1 MMLVA
6 VKREDMFV
14 KLKLKNSIPSRRVVT
29 GKNVKSI
36 KLYQSM
42 DLLVNRWLGK
52 LTVAITLLMFL
63 NHSLRQ
69 KNIVKILAQ
78 IYSEMYTYYLSMIG
92 LKKT

>member
-14 KLKLKNSIPSRRVVT
+14 RLKLKNSIQSRKVVT

-36 KLYQSM
+36 KLYLKM
-42 DLLVNRWLGK
+42 DLLVNRLLGK
-52 LTVAITLLMFL
+52 LTVAIILLMFL
-63 NHSLRQ
+63 NHFLRQ

-78 IYSEMYTYYLSMIG
+78 IYSEMSTYYLYMIG